1 MKKVLL
7 YIRLHREA
15 KSNAMDGA
23 TRFESKN
30 VALQKFVRARTPRWL
45 SQFLDISIDEN
56 VPLEDL
62 FADCWVLGR
71 VADVANSLLK
81 GGSVPVVPKI
91 ISAKNRPHKKVLND
105 MERFQKLCDS
115 LRLPKDS
122 RIDLADVLEHRSAVR
137 VALCLWACSDA
148 LHKALA
154 PACKQFPQFASPEE
168 VASLYKSTPREVNAA
183 RIQIFEKLSETNPT
197 PSPEVQASPGRSPP
211 PRTRPWKTTT
221 GGAPHTDWNESAKI
235 SKAEE
240 DFESTDRD
248 LLSSLLLRHDQKP
261 SHLQLLTSIMRS
273 DGDVEDSSD
282 MNKKTDQTVAREKS
296 ENAVLPETT
305 IAVPS
310 QGIEKG
316 GYRSIKHMSFL
327 LIASVSAV
335 MAIWGC
341 NKALSKRS
349 AAKKNAL
356 VATRRREVVHQ
367 GRW

>member
-1 MKKVLL
+1 
-7 YIRLHREA
+7 
-15 KSNAMDGA
+15 MDGA
-23 TRFESKN
+23 NRFESKN
-30 VALQKFVRARTPRWL
+30 VALQKFLRARTPRWL
-45 SQFLDISIDEN
+45 SQFLDISIDES

-71 VADVANSLLK
+71 VADVANSLLL

-105 MERFQKLCDS
+105 MERFQKLCDT

-137 VALCLWACSDA
+137 VALCLWTCSDA
-148 LHKALA
+148 LHKLV
-154 PACKQFPQFASPEE
+154 PAYKQFPHFASPEE
-168 VASLYKSTPREVNAA
+168 VASLYRSTPREVNAA
-183 RIQIFEKLSETNPT
+183 RIQIFEKLSETNSM
-197 PSPEVQASPGRSPP
+197 PSPELQSSPGRSPLP
-211 PRTRPWKTTT
+211 KTRPWKTTT
-221 GGAPHTDWNESAKI
+221 GGAPHTNWNESAE
-235 SKAEE
+235 EE
-240 DFESTDRD
+240 DFESTD
-248 LLSSLLLRHDQKP
+248 LLSSLLLPQDQKP

-282 MNKKTDQTVAREKS
+282 INKETDQTVTREES
-296 ENAVLPETT
+296 GNTVLPET

-310 QGIEKG
+310 QAIEEG
-316 GYRSIKHMSFL
+316 GHKPMKHILFV

-341 NKALSKRS
+341 DKALSKRS
-349 AAKKNAL
+349 TANKNAL
-356 VATRRREVVHQ
+356 LATRRREVVHQ